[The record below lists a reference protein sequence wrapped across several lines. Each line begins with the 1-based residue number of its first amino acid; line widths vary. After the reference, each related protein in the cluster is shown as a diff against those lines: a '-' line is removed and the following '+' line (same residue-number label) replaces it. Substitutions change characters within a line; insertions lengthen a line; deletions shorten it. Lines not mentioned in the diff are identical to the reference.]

1 MFCFPRGVR
10 LKRSSKFDQ
19 PPPSA
24 FSYVFTEDMGRR
36 VYVSCLVF
44 YEEVDSAKVRE
55 AFIVLVFQMV
65 EVNKCGQAGVHV

>member
-44 YEEVDSAKVRE
+44 YEEVDSVKVRE
-55 AFIVLVFQMV
+55 ALIVLIFQKV
-65 EVNKCGQAGVHV
+65 EVNICVKPRIRV

>member
-44 YEEVDSAKVRE
+44 YEEVPSAKVRR
-55 AFIVLVFQMV
+55 
-65 EVNKCGQAGVHV
+65 